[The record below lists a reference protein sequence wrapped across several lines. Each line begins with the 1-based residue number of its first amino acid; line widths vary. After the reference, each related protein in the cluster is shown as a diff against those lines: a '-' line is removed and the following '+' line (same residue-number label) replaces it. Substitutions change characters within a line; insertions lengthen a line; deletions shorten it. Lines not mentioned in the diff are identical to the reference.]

1 MYENIDKKADLG
13 YNFHN
18 TINKLQEK
26 FLMNINGISVVF
38 SFVVAFIIAFAA
50 TPFVKKFAF
59 KIGAVDV
66 PKDNRRMHRK
76 PMALLGGLAIFLG
89 FLISVLCFADFFL
102 PSGAI
107 NKGLIGILLSSI
119 IIVILGIFDDL
130 KPLSAKFKFVIQI
143 LAAAV
148 PVLLDVRV
156 FAISNPFS
164 PDQLIRLP
172 EWISITF
179 SIFWIVGVT
188 NAVNLIDGLDGLA
201 AGVSSIASVAL
212 LSILLLQHNVTGSLV
227 VLAAALAGACFGFLP
242 YNFNPAKIFMGD
254 TGATFLGFILACI
267 SIQGPFKT
275 YVAFAVPMLVLG
287 LPIFDTLFA
296 IIRRILKGQSPMSPD
311 RGHLHHKL
319 IDKGFSQRT
328 SVIIL
333 YGLSIMLAISAI
345 LMLFG
350 GFTRALILII
360 SVLVFAVMVINM
372 GSNNM
377 FNFKENEENNEN
389 KENEE
394 K

>member
-1 MYENIDKKADLG
+1 M
-13 YNFHN
+13 
-18 TINKLQEK
+18 
-26 FLMNINGISVVF
+26 SVVF

-143 LAAAV
+143 LAAAI

>member
-1 MYENIDKKADLG
+1 MMKNS
-13 YNFHN
+13 
-18 TINKLQEK
+18 
-26 FLMNINGISVVF
+26 GIGVVF
-38 SFVVAFIIAFAA
+38 AFVVAFIIAFAT
-50 TPFVKKFAF
+50 TPFAKKFAF

-76 PMALLGGLAIFLG
+76 PMALLGGLAIYCG
-89 FLISVLCFADFFL
+89 FLISVLCFADFIL
-102 PSGAI
+102 PSGTL
-107 NKGLIGILLSSI
+107 NWGVIGILFGSTI
-119 IIVILGIFDDL
+119 IMILGIFDDL
-130 KPLSAKFKFVIQI
+130 KPLSAKFKFFVQI
-143 LAAAV
+143 VAAAI
-148 PVLLDVRV
+148 PVILNVRV
-156 FAISNPFS
+156 FAISNPFTS
-164 PDQLIRLP
+164 EQLIRLP
-172 EWISITF
+172 EWLSITF
-179 SIFWIVGVT
+179 SVFWIVGIT

-212 LSILLLQHNVTGSLV
+212 LSILLLQHNASGSLI
-227 VLAAALAGACFGFLP
+227 VLSAALAGACFGFLP

-254 TGATFLGFILACI
+254 TGATFLGFVLACI

-296 IIRRILKGQSPMSPD
+296 IIRRLLKGQSPMSPD

-319 IDKGFSQRT
+319 VDKGFSQRT

-360 SVLVFAVMVINM
+360 SVLVFAVCVINM
-372 GSNNM
+372 GSNDM
-377 FNFKENEENNEN
+377 FSFKDDKQDDDDNGEEN
-389 KENEE
+389 
-394 K
+394 